1 MAEAA
6 VGFLGTAAG
15 LVSLGIQVY
24 GGLKKYL
31 DDFHSR
37 DDRIRKTLDYLEQLK
52 NSLDIINI
60 AVPALP
66 PQQHVSKDIVTYS
79 LKSCK
84 DELQSLQDRLH
95 KYETVTR
102 TDVKEKIRDMKMK
115 LRFPFQVSELSDLEY
130 RLERIIRTL
139 MVAING
145 LGLNTLA
152 DVRAAML
159 DTNTSSQTTKAIL
172 ATLEAKANTLQ
183 SSHDGSMSRLVDIE
197 SILISMID
205 VPMSE
210 VSGRLSNIEDVT
222 SSTQVELIS
231 RFDAQS
237 QILTDIKGLLQS
249 QQLQSCQSNAGL
261 YTRRLTEMM
270 VSKPAL
276 LKEMHDTF
284 SPPQGNT
291 QLVSLSG
298 TQLDSRGAP
307 AMSSRR
313 WSIPEMSCNC
323 RPRRKKTRNLF
334 RWSQFWLSN
343 ETTTHIK
350 HLPGCPWTNPIAQ
363 EYQRDF
369 GIVFTGLRR
378 FMSTAV
384 SISLSIKHDV
394 DGYSISMAPRYF
406 TMIDRSRSPA
416 FVMVDFIWWRIIL
429 SESIP
434 KNQLH
439 DDDIKSL
446 FDYAI
451 SRLRIMYQTGVATP
465 TEVDCNGKTILQYI
479 AELNYNPARDFH
491 LSGTNYLK
499 TAIMNMGVPYES
511 NVGNSSSSHFVR
523 LIIPPINVADILA
536 EYWET
541 VVLHSLRNL
550 SDFNYSTYDSIYYC
564 FLRKQILESEEVT
577 EALGLD
583 SPFSQAI
590 RRRDKNGLQR
600 ALQSLQGSRMNGRDV
615 RDQQWPHIALICWP
629 PGLELILDN
638 CPGLDHGNSRNAL
651 LASLLHIAARH
662 CRTTVCLAHSNTE
675 RCSDECSCT
684 AVIDILLKRNCPLR
698 SSIARIILRYGSLK
712 QVDTILRY
720 IKDGRERLR
729 DLSYRYLS
737 DEEQMRFGICDS
749 SIPDWRAAEIV
760 AALERKGISPYRCL
774 KLEPYDYRLCHPDS
788 GLDCGSIFHRI
799 VSAEHAELAFN
810 LGFRDVDMPFGGE
823 TPLCRTCRG
832 RFYYPRNRLSYAC
845 WLIDHGADYTLRVVD
860 KYNPSRRTVAHY
872 LSDTLVCYLTWDRHR
887 PYPTYDREVR
897 QLYNLLSNLQ
907 IEDDCVCGCSAPS
920 QGCYPLTI
928 LLNSLQKYAGN
939 ADMISILESICSGI
953 QSEMLFESVI
963 RVLTFHRLGIRH
975 TCCNK
980 AKNQNH
986 TTYFGDELDCIR
998 DEDEALLKRLEVL
1011 VTEFVNKFSRG
1022 GCTLSEFIQGTW
1034 TTRMEQI
1041 DEEERSRI
1049 LTQEEKDSL
1058 RSIGVELVDESSGDT
1073 CISKKTDSATPES
1086 REARYQN
1093 KVKRLYWKIDEISNG
1108 RIPKRLLD
1116 E

>member
-6 VGFLGTAAG
+6 VGFLGSAAG

-37 DDRIRKTLDYLEQLK
+37 DDRIKKTLDYLEQLK

-66 PQQHVSKDIVTYS
+66 PQQHVSKDIVTSS

-115 LRFPFQVSELSDLEY
+115 LRFPFQVSELSDLEH

-237 QILTDIKGLLQS
+237 QMLADIKELLQS

-270 VSKPAL
+270 VSKPAF

-284 SPPQGNT
+284 SPPQGDT

-307 AMSSRR
+307 AMSSQR
-313 WSIPEMSCNC
+313 WSISEMSCNC
-323 RPRRKKTRNLF
+323 RPRQKKTRNLL

-369 GIVFTGLRR
+369 GVVFTGLRR
-378 FMSTAV
+378 IMSTAV
-384 SISLSIKHDV
+384 SISLSIKRNAN
-394 DGYSISMAPRYF
+394 GYSISMAPRYF
-406 TMIDRSRSPA
+406 TMVDRSRSPVFA
-416 FVMVDFIWWRIIL
+416 MVDFIWSGIIRSYL
-429 SESIP
+429 S
-434 KNQLH
+434 LY
-439 DDDIKSL
+439 DDEIESL
-446 FDYAI
+446 FHYAI

-479 AELNYNPARDFH
+479 AEFGWDSRHSH
-491 LSGTNYLK
+491 LSALKYLR

-511 NVGNSSSSHFVR
+511 NVGDSSSYHFENLMGLPR
-523 LIIPPINVADILA
+523 NMPADIVA

-541 VVLHSLRNL
+541 VVLHSLRNTSGL
-550 SDFNYSTYDSIYYC
+550 AYPMPYLGIYYSL
-564 FLRKQILESEEVT
+564 LRKQALESEKVT

-583 SPFSQAI
+583 SPFAQAI
-590 RRRDKNGLQR
+590 RRRDKNGLLR
-600 ALQSLQGSRMNGRDV
+600 ALQSLQGSRMNERDV
-615 RDQQWPHIALICWP
+615 QDQQWPYIALVCWP
-629 PGLELILDN
+629 LGLELILDN
-638 CPGLDHGNSRNAL
+638 CPGLDHGNSRN
-651 LASLLHIAARH
+651 SLLTSLLDIDVGH
-662 CRTTVCLAHSNTE
+662 CRKTMYLTHSDTE

-684 AVIDILLKRNCPLR
+684 AVIDILLKRNCPLGY
-698 SSIARIILRYGSLK
+698 SSARIILQDGSLK
-712 QVDTILRY
+712 QADTILRY

-749 SIPDWRAAEIV
+749 SIPDSRAAEIV
-760 AALERKGISPYRCL
+760 AALERKGISPSRCL
-774 KLEPYDYRLCHPDS
+774 KLEPYDYRLCPPNF
-788 GLDCGSIFHRI
+788 GLDCGSIFHCI
-799 VSAEHAELAFN
+799 MSAERADLAFN
-810 LGFRDVDMPFGGE
+810 LGFRDVDVPFEGV
-823 TPLCRTCRG
+823 TPLFKTCWRW
-832 RFYYPRNRLSYAC
+832 RLFPMSHPSYSC
-845 WLIDHGADYTLRVVD
+845 WLIDHGVDYTRRVVD
-860 KYNPSRRTVAHY
+860 KYKPSRHTIAHY
-872 LSDTLVCYLTWDRHR
+872 LSVFLPNYLKWEIDEI
-887 PYPTYDREVR
+887 YPAHDQDVR
-897 QLYNLLSNLQ
+897 RLYNLLSNLQ

-928 LLNSLQKYAGN
+928 LLNSLQIKVGN
-939 ADMISILESICSGI
+939 AAMISILESVCSGI

-963 RVLTFHRLGIRH
+963 RILTFHRLGIRH
-975 TCCNK
+975 TCCNMEE
-980 AKNQNH
+980 NQH
-986 TTYFGDELDCIR
+986 RITYFEDELDCIQEEDELDCIR
-998 DEDEALLKRLEVL
+998 EEDEALLQQLEVL
-1011 VTEFVNKFSRG
+1011 VTEFVEQFSRG
-1022 GCTLSEFIQGTW
+1022 ACTLSEFIQGTW

-1058 RSIGVELVDESSGDT
+1058 RSIGVELVDESSG
-1073 CISKKTDSATPES
+1073 TDSVTPES
-1086 REARYQN
+1086 PEAIYQN
-1093 KVKRLYWKIDEISNG
+1093 KVKRLYWQIDEISNG
-1108 RIPKRLLD
+1108 RIL
-1116 E
+1116 EGIWYG